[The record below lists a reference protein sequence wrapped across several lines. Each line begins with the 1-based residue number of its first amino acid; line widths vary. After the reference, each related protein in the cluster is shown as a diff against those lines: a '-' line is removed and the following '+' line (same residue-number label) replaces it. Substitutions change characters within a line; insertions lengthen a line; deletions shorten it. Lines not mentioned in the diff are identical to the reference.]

1 MFNKS
6 LAALAAAWNLL
17 IDIPLPKSLR
27 VRADDMDEGGPELT
41 ALAFPVVGLLS
52 GLVLF
57 IVGWLLSELFQ
68 HSVGAALFGVIAVLL
83 SESRDSGRGFS
94 LAVSYADNLSEGMG
108 LAGSLQSLESDWRRL
123 SGFAATLAGV
133 LLLGVKIFCFRELF
147 LAGSWS
153 WVMGIFVLVAA
164 SQGY

>member
-27 VRADDMDEGGPELT
+27 VRADDMDEDGPELT

-57 IVGWLLSELFQ
+57 IVGW
-68 HSVGAALFGVIAVLL
+68 SVCLCLRSVPVRCI
-83 SESRDSGRGFS
+83 
-94 LAVSYADNLSEGMG
+94 
-108 LAGSLQSLESDWRRL
+108 
-123 SGFAATLAGV
+123 
-133 LLLGVKIFCFRELF
+133 
-147 LAGSWS
+147 
-153 WVMGIFVLVAA
+153 
-164 SQGY
+164 